1 MAQAKTY
8 EHETI
13 QSFLNDMTAQSL
25 LRPKKI
31 NKNPVKPVIFT
42 KKDHARL
49 EKLEIAMDN
58 VEDNI
63 EDLIQNLHVQYSI
76 FDATANALKLEI
88 QRLNWGQSSNNL
100 KLT

>member
-13 QSFLNDMTAQSL
+13 KSFLNDMTAQSL

-31 NKNPVKPVIFT
+31 NKIPVKPVIFT
-42 KKDHARL
+42 KKDQVRL
-49 EKLEIAMDN
+49 EKLESAMDN
-58 VEDNI
+58 VEDDI
-63 EDLIQNLHVQYSI
+63 EDLIQNLHVQCSI

-88 QRLNWGQSSNNL
+88 QRLNWDQPYTNL
-100 KLT
+100 KS